1 MAAMALDKTIMNV
14 SKGTPPLVAARFR
27 LFSSKVT
34 YGELLD
40 NFLSYVVNGSAGSSK
55 PILHAALEYPLQVIL
70 AFDSKTCVVPDHR
83 DEVAAVI
90 SSYLASINQ
99 EDKIDG
105 ALEGFAARHAAL
117 EASGKGKGKKGASSS
132 GAGGGGGGGAGDP
145 SAEEV
150 AGALGALG
158 LNEDKIAAALKSIQS
173 SVGSPR
179 SDVFAI
185 MTSFSLGGSHVDS
198 PVLNARGI
206 ALVEDARAHDATVA
220 SLLRHYLADVAKH
233 ADSTLK
239 GKMDEALQL
248 IRDIQAVDQAKHAT
262 ALEKSIGFF
271 ASCRLHLQIVKE
283 SLQKGTTDA
292 AQALDAKK
300 AFQEL
305 RCTESSVQGW
315 GTVFD
320 QKLDALGQA
329 TAQTFPMEEV
339 VEIYIKSYERSNE
352 KWAPEVGRQIRH
364 QMSSL
369 KASALAT
376 KAEPPV
382 FILDTVKLIA
392 IEFEATSKAAKV
404 GAEGRRDKD
413 RSGSKNHHA
422 KGQGELDQA
431 AFVAKAAALNTGKKA
446 SNKKGS
452 IEELSCYICGE
463 KHRFTEHSSDEIQ
476 AWKAKGKPKFGSDG
490 APSGAK
496 GKPFVPKSKNGSK
509 PSVVSGGAAEY
520 SVCDGD
526 SAEVTA
532 AKIQLELVEREAE
545 VSKVR
550 ARLALA
556 EAQAASGKN

>member
-1 MAAMALDKTIMNV
+1 MAALALDKTIMNV
-14 SKGTPPLVAARFR
+14 SKGTPPPVASRFR
-27 LFSSKVT
+27 LFSGKVT
-34 YGELLD
+34 YAEFLD

-55 PILHAALEYPLQVIL
+55 PILLAALEHPLQIIL
-70 AFDSKTCVVPDHR
+70 AFDSKACVVLDHR

-105 ALEGFAARHAAL
+105 ALEGFAARHDSL

-158 LNEDKIAAALKSIQS
+158 LSEDKIAAAVKSLQS

-179 SDVFAI
+179 SDVFAN

-206 ALVEDARAHDATVA
+206 ALVEDARVHDATVA

-233 ADSTLK
+233 ADSNLK
-239 GKMDEALQL
+239 GKMDESLQF
-248 IRDIQAVDQAKHAT
+248 IRDIQPADQAKNAT
-262 ALEKSIGFF
+262 ALEKSLGFY
-271 ASCRLHLQIVKE
+271 ASCRLSLQIVKE

-329 TAQTFPMEEV
+329 TAQTFPAEEV
-339 VEIYIKSYERSNE
+339 VEIYVKSFERSKE
-352 KWAPEVGRQIRH
+352 KWAPEVGRQIRF
-364 QMSSL
+364 QMSNL
-369 KASALAT
+369 KTTALAT
-376 KAEPPV
+376 KSEPPV
-382 FILDTVKLIA
+382 FQLETVKLIA
-392 IEFEATSKAAKV
+392 IEYEATSKATKV
-404 GAEGRRDKD
+404 GAEGARDKD

-431 AFVAKAAALNTGKKA
+431 AFVAKAEATNTGKKA
-446 SNKKGS
+446 KNKNGS
-452 IEELSCYICGE
+452 GELSCYICGE
-463 KHRFTEHSSDEIQ
+463 KHRFTEHSSEEIQ
-476 AWKAKGKPKFGSDG
+476 AWKTKGKPKFGSDD
-490 APSGAK
+490 APSSAK
-496 GKPFVPKSKNGSK
+496 GKPPVPKSKNGGK

-520 SVCDGD
+520 AVCDGD

-556 EAQAASGKN
+556 EAQAAAGKN